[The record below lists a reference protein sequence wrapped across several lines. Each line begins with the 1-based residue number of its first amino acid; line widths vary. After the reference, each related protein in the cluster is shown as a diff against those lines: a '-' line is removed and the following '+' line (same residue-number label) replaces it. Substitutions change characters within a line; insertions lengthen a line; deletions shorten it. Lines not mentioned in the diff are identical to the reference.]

1 MMDQNAD
8 GLVDVADLVA
18 LHGIMGIE
26 ANLRHSKQLDRQ
38 TDRQT
43 NRQTDRQTVTII
55 QNYLTDSACACAFL
69 LRFDRIFFL

>member
-26 ANLRHSKQLDRQ
+26 TSLRHSKQLDRL
-38 TDRQT
+38 T
-43 NRQTDRQTVTII
+43 NRQTDSDNHSKLPDGLGMRMRV
-55 QNYLTDSACACAFL
+55 LVAV
-69 LRFDRIFFL
+69 

>member
-26 ANLRHSKQLDRQ
+26 TSLRHSKQLDRQ

-43 NRQTDRQTVTII
+43 
-55 QNYLTDSACACAFL
+55 DSDHHSKLPDGLGMRMRVLVAV
-69 LRFDRIFFL
+69 